1 MNNPENYAK
10 LLGNRILEV
19 AKMVGGQKNLA
30 DLSGLQDTQIHR
42 YIKGANVPGAKIISD
57 IALSSNINGHWLLT
71 GEGPMRPGEQETT
84 TPSQGRGIEGY
95 PEIGAVDVLDG
106 IEIIEKIIL
115 KRGGKLYSPEQ
126 KVEMVRLACEI
137 FADEDRK
144 TSGHGNVV
152 ALNRIERA
160 IRMAG

>member
-1 MNNPENYAK
+1 MSTDCSSSAFRNRLGFLIGEEKPFVWAK
-10 LLGNRILEV
+10 KAGIPSATFSRIWSEGTTPKSETLCLISEFTGASLDWILLG
-19 AKMVGGQKNLA
+19 K
-30 DLSGLQDTQIHR
+30 
-42 YIKGANVPGAKIISD
+42 
-57 IALSSNINGHWLLT
+57 
-71 GEGPMRPGEQETT
+71 GPMRPGEQETT